1 MYPGQSIN
9 EHIGTPA
16 YLAPEII
23 KEKGYSGFK
32 SDIWSLGIMS
42 YIALTGI
49 VPFKGNTVDQLNH
62 NIQNVDVDFESS
74 KIKLSEKMK
83 KLLK

>member
-1 MYPGQSIN
+1 
-9 EHIGTPA
+9 
-16 YLAPEII
+16 
-23 KEKGYSGFK
+23 
-32 SDIWSLGIMS
+32 MS

-83 KLLK
+83 KLLKSMLIKDPKKRMSLEDLADELGL